1 MQENAQKS
9 SDGTQRSL
17 KNLQQQAAER
27 QKIRCRAQ
35 RNLQK
40 EAKAELALPR
50 IERKSEHRQEKDKR
64 KQPVRKTRSAGQD
77 PSQRA
82 QQIIQHRKQDPQQCR
97 EHRLLCLK
105 EDRQLHQPNSRA
117 RKLPAGWLSS

>member
-1 MQENAQKS
+1 MQNLPNGAQ
-9 SDGTQRSL
+9 DAL
-17 KNLQQQAAER
+17 KNLQAAER

-35 RNLQK
+35 RDLQK
-40 EAKAELALPR
+40 EAKAEHALSR
-50 IERKSEHRQEKDKR
+50 IERESEHRQEKDKR

-82 QQIIQHRKQDPQQCR
+82 QQIIQRRKQNPQQCR
-97 EHRLLCLK
+97 ERCLLRLK

>member
-1 MQENAQKS
+1 MQNLPNGAQ
-9 SDGTQRSL
+9 DAL

-27 QKIRCRAQ
+27 QKICCRAQ

-40 EAKAELALPR
+40 EAKAEDALSR

-64 KQPVRKTRSAGQD
+64 KQPVRKTRSAGQN

-82 QQIIQHRKQDPQQCR
+82 QQIIQRRKQNPQQCCER
-97 EHRLLCLK
+97 CLLRLK